1 MSGFL
6 RLDGVC
12 ADDLAVVNSA
22 RVSFAKRKEI
32 MELDDVGLVGYLMR
46 NHHGTPF
53 EHTFF
58 RIHVRAPIF
67 VSREW
72 FRHRVQSYNEFST
85 RYAAVS
91 SGAWV
96 PGDDD
101 VRTQVG
107 KPGAYTFDLITD
119 AQTRETV
126 QIMIQ
131 EANDAAFL
139 TYESLLEMGVAREV
153 ARTVLPLGTF
163 TEFYASMNAR
173 ALMHF
178 CNLRGSEDALREIQ
192 PYSEALV
199 EILHQHMPVTAKAW
213 EENDR
218 VAP

>member
-22 RVSFAKRKEI
+22 RVSFAKRKEV

-58 RIHVRAPIF
+58 RIHVRCPIF

-96 PGDDD
+96 PEDED

-107 KPGAYTFDLITD
+107 KPGAYTFELMTD
-119 AQTRETV
+119 PHVRDQVRMTIEL
-126 QIMIQ
+126 
-131 EANDAAFL
+131 ANENALAA
-139 TYESLLEMGVAREV
+139 YEELLDMGVAREV
-153 ARTVLPLGTF
+153 ARTVLPLGTY

-178 CNLRGSEDALREIQ
+178 CNLRGSEHALREIQ
-192 PYSEALV
+192 PYAEALV
-199 EILHQHMPVTAKAW
+199 EILHEHMPATAKAW
-213 EENDR
+213 ESNGR